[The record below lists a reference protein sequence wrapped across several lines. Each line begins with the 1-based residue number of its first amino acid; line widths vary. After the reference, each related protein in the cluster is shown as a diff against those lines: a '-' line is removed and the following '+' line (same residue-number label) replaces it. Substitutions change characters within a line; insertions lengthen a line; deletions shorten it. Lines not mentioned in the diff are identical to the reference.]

1 MSGRLVVDPSIPTK
15 PEGRGSAAVPE
26 GAEAEHVLTLR
37 GTELNSFAT

>member
-1 MSGRLVVDPSIPTK
+1 VSGWMVVDPSIPTK
-15 PEGRGSAAVPE
+15 PEGRGSVALVR